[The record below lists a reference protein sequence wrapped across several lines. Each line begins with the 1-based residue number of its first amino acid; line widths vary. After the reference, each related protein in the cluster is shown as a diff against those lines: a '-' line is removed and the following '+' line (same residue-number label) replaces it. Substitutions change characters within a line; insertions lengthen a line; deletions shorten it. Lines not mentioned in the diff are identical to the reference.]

1 MSKIYEP
8 MKKKIQTTT
17 TIKSGVLKFV
27 IKAFM
32 KITNPN
38 PLWIIVNFSI
48 TTKST
53 MVIDWKYEDNFIVLI
68 SWLNLLDTWILDLIP
83 IWLYD

>member
-1 MSKIYEP
+1 
-8 MKKKIQTTT
+8 
-17 TIKSGVLKFV
+17 
-27 IKAFM
+27 
-32 KITNPN
+32 
-38 PLWIIVNFSI
+38 LWIIVNFSI